1 MSQVL
6 TGQIIWALCQTG
18 VVLVLSHQSQFSI
31 IGFYSFSLS
40 IFAPLCLAG
49 SFNLRTFV
57 VVSDEMEYSP
67 ASVLLLRSI
76 VVGAAFTITVVS
88 VCLLADDRTAAVAA
102 SGLLALRAVD
112 QLSDSA
118 IGFYQRD
125 SRFDRV
131 GRSFALRG
139 VAGALPF
146 LALTF
151 SGVEVFA
158 AAAITLAVVVPLVAY
173 FDLLPLLRQ
182 SGSKLSWTEG
192 IRKLVLAL
200 RRSSLQAFF
209 PLLDNLQFNSFRYAA
224 FFYLPTVE
232 FAFVGLAH
240 ILYGPFQLLTS
251 AFGFKFLSQAANKA
265 KAMQVRSQNLH
276 LVRGILIGTFISL
289 LFLIGVIVAP
299 VFVLELLLGKQAA
312 EAIPFLE
319 VTALAMLPVA
329 AAGFVSLSLAARK
342 TTLAYGAAPLIGLIV
357 FVVVLLGAL
366 LQGYSDL
373 LPFITAAYVLCYMIR
388 IMISVVSFL
397 NAKPT

>member
-6 TGQIIWALCQTG
+6 TGQIIWAICQTV
-18 VVLVLSHQSQFSI
+18 VVLVLSHQAQFSI

-57 VVSDEMEYSP
+57 VVGDEAEYSP
-67 ASVLLLRSI
+67 ASVILLRMI
-76 VVGAAFTITVVS
+76 VVGAAFAITVTC
-88 VCLLADDRTAAVAA
+88 VCLLADNVAAAVAA
-102 SGLLALRAVD
+102 SALLALRAVD
-112 QLSDSA
+112 QISDAA
-118 IGFYQRD
+118 IGFYQRN

-151 SGVEVFA
+151 SGVDVFS
-158 AAAITLAVVVPLVAY
+158 AAIITLVIVGPLVAY
-173 FDLLPLLRQ
+173 FDLLPLLQQ
-182 SGSKLSWTEG
+182 SGSKLPWTEG
-192 IRKLVLAL
+192 VKKLVFAL
-200 RRSSLQAFF
+200 RHSSLQAFF

-251 AFGFKFLSQAANKA
+251 AFGFKFLSQAAGMNKE
-265 KAMQVRSQNLH
+265 KQVQSQNWH
-276 LVRGILIGTFISL
+276 LIRGVLIGAFISL
-289 LFLIGVIVAP
+289 LFLVGVIVAP
-299 VFVLELLLGKQAA
+299 VIVLELLIGKQAA
-312 EAIPFLE
+312 EAVPFLE
-319 VTALAMLPVA
+319 ITAIAMLPVA

-342 TTLAYGAAPLIGLIV
+342 TTRAYAAAPLVSLVV
-357 FVVVLLGAL
+357 FMVVLFGAVL
-366 LQGYSDL
+366 LGYSDL
-373 LPFITAAYVLCYMIR
+373 LLFITATYVICYMIR
-388 IMISVVSFL
+388 ILISVVSFL
-397 NAKPT
+397 NAKPA